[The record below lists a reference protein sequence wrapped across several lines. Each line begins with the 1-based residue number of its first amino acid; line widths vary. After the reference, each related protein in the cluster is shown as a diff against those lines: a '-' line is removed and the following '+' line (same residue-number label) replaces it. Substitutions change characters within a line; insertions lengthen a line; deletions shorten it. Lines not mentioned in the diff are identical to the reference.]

1 MVTFPI
7 FQNFSKNIFSAMFS
21 ALQYS
26 SLNYESCLLLLMVSF
41 LLHFN
46 KKWNQKREILKW
58 NSNIHFFVRQMNDL
72 FDMKD
77 IQISKEILQMV
88 IWSENVFEGNLMLQF
103 SWLEEFRWGMLSWT
117 LDQIQYKNSFNDGL

>member
-1 MVTFPI
+1 
-7 FQNFSKNIFSAMFS
+7 
-21 ALQYS
+21 
-26 SLNYESCLLLLMVSF
+26 
-41 LLHFN
+41 
-46 KKWNQKREILKW
+46 
-58 NSNIHFFVRQMNDL
+58 MNDL

-77 IQISKEILQMV
+77 VQISKEILQMV